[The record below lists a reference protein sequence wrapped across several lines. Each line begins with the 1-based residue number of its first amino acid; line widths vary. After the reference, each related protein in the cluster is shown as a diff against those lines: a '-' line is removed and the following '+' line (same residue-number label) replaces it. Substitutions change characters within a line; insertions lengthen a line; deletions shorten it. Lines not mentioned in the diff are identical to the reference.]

1 MIQITRQQ
9 EYAVWAVGEISS
21 SYSIST
27 RQVNRSKLKNNERV
41 MSEIMGQ
48 AYAQQQVVLS
58 NST

>member
-9 EYAVWAVGEISS
+9 EYAVWAVGEIPS